1 MKRYVAYYRCSTRKQ
16 GQSGLGLDAQREAV
30 KRFIADGVLMAEFE
44 EVESGTRA
52 DRPALDNALRECRM
66 RGATLVI
73 AKLDRLSRSVSF
85 ISRLMEEGADFVAV
99 DMPSANRF
107 TLHIMAAMAEQ
118 EREMISHR
126 TKVALQAARE
136 RGVVLGGR
144 RGSCRIEDHSQAGRL
159 HSSAVRSRRAMVRAA
174 EYVRVV
180 DDIRATGVSTLRG
193 IARELNAR
201 SIAAPR
207 GGLWSAAQVSRLLS
221 TVTSSRRVEG
231 AGPTSGDAWR
241 GSA

>member
-1 MKRYVAYYRCSTRKQ
+1 MTKRYVAYFRCSTRKQ

-30 KRFIADGVLMAEFE
+30 KRFIGEDALIAEFE

-52 DRPALDNALRECRM
+52 DRPALEAALRECRL

-126 TKVALQAARE
+126 TKVALAAARD

-144 RGSCRIEDHSQAGRL
+144 RGASRIEEHSATGRARSL
-159 HSSAVRSRRAMVRAA
+159 EVRRSSARRRAV
-174 EYVRVV
+174 EYLSII
-180 DDIRATGVSTLRG
+180 DEIRRSGVTSLRG
-193 IARELNAR
+193 IAQEMNAR

-207 GGLWSAAQVSRLLS
+207 GGEWSATQIARLHQR
-221 TVTSSRRVEG
+221 VTNP
-231 AGPTSGDAWR
+231 A
-241 GSA
+241 

>member
-1 MKRYVAYYRCSTRKQ
+1 MTKRYVAYYRCSTRKQ
-16 GQSGLGLDAQREAV
+16 GQSGLGLEAQREAAR
-30 KRFIADGVLMAEFE
+30 RFVGEDLLIAEFE
-44 EVESGTRA
+44 EVETGARA
-52 DRPALDNALRECRM
+52 DRPALDAALRECRL

-126 TKVALQAARE
+126 TKVALAAARE

-144 RGSCRIEDHSQAGRL
+144 RGSSRIEDHSEAGR
-159 HSSAVRSRRAMVRAA
+159 SRSVEVRRTRARQRAI
-174 EYVRVV
+174 ECLTIV
-180 DDIRATGVSTLRG
+180 DDIKRTGVVSLRG
-193 IARELNAR
+193 IAREMNAR

-207 GGLWSAAQVSRLLS
+207 GGEWSAAQVARLPA
-221 TVTSSRRVEG
+221 RARP
-231 AGPTSGDAWR
+231 AA
-241 GSA
+241 

>member
-1 MKRYVAYYRCSTRKQ
+1 MLKRYVAYFRCSTRKQ
-16 GQSGLGLDAQREAV
+16 GQSGLGLEAQREAV
-30 KRFIADGVLMAEFE
+30 KRFIGEDALIAEFE

-52 DRPALDNALRECRM
+52 DRPALDAALRECRL

-126 TKVALQAARE
+126 TKAALAAARE

-144 RGSCRIEDHSQAGRL
+144 RGDFKIEDRSEAGR
-159 HSSAVRSRRAMVRAA
+159 VRSLEIRRASARGRAI
-174 EYVRVV
+174 EYLSIVE
-180 DDIRATGVSTLRG
+180 DIRRQGATSLRA
-193 IARELNAR
+193 IAREMNAR

-207 GGLWSAAQVSRLLS
+207 GGEWSPAQVARL
-221 TVTSSRRVEG
+221 
-231 AGPTSGDAWR
+231 
-241 GSA
+241 SAKANPAQ

>member
-1 MKRYVAYYRCSTRKQ
+1 MMTRYVAYFRCSTRKQ

-30 KRFIADGVLMAEFE
+30 KRFIGENKPIAEFE

-52 DRPALDNALRECRM
+52 DRPALDAALRECRL

-126 TKVALQAARE
+126 TKVALAAARE

-144 RGSCRIEDHSQAGRL
+144 RVGCRIEDHSEAGR
-159 HSSAVRSRRAMVRAA
+159 VRSLEVRRTSARQRAIECLSIVEDIRRA
-174 EYVRVV
+174 
-180 DDIRATGVSTLRG
+180 GVTSLRG
-193 IARELNAR
+193 ISQEMNAR

-207 GGLWSAAQVSRLLS
+207 GGQWSPAQIARLS
-221 TVTSSRRVEG
+221 VRAS
-231 AGPTSGDAWR
+231 PTP
-241 GSA
+241 